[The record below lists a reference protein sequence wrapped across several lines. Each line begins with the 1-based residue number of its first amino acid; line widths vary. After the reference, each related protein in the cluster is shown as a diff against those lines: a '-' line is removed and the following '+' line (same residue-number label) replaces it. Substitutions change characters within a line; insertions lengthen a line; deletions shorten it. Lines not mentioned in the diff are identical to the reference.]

1 VPKPPIVAQ
10 VRWKRALVFDATSA
24 GTSITID
31 GDSREGP
38 SPMQVLVISLAGCM
52 SADVAHILAKG
63 RTTLRALDA
72 EAIAERAQ
80 ENPHRVTS
88 VKIRFT
94 VKGDVPR
101 AAVER
106 AIGLSHE
113 KYCSVWHSMR
123 QDIAFET
130 SFEVVR

>member
-10 VRWKRALVFDATSA
+10 VRWKRALVFDATS
-24 GTSITID
+24 GSVSITID

-38 SPMQVLVISLAGCM
+38 SPVQALVISLAGCM
-52 SADVAHILAKG
+52 SADVAHMLAKG
-63 RTTLRALDA
+63 RTTFQALDA

-80 ENPHRVTS
+80 DNPHRVTD

-130 SFEVVR
+130 SFEIVR

>member
-1 VPKPPIVAQ
+1 MT
-10 VRWKRALVFDATSA
+10 F
-24 GTSITID
+24 D

-38 SPMQVLVISLAGCM
+38 SPVQMLVISLAGCM
-52 SADVAHILAKG
+52 SADVAHILTKG
-63 RTTLRALDA
+63 RTTFRALDA
-72 EAIAERAQ
+72 DVIAERAE

-88 VKIRFT
+88 VRIRFT
-94 VKGDVPR
+94 VKGDVPP

-130 SFEVVR
+130 SFDVVR

>member
-1 VPKPPIVAQ
+1 MPKPPIVAE
-10 VRWKRALVFDATSA
+10 VRWKRALVFDATS
-24 GTSITID
+24 GSVSMTFD

-38 SPMQVLVISLAGCM
+38 SPVQMLVISLAGCM
-52 SADVAHILAKG
+52 SADVAHILTKG
-63 RTTLRALDA
+63 RTTFRALDA
-72 EAIAERAQ
+72 DVIAERAE

-88 VKIRFT
+88 VRIRFT
-94 VKGDVPR
+94 VKGDVPP

-106 AIGLSHE
+106 AIGLSHQ

-130 SFEVVR
+130 SFDVVR